1 MKIIRCLSEKIQEE
15 LEDADAYIDLATAWK
30 DEDEEVAELFYEL
43 STEEL
48 GHVDKL
54 HAQVTAEI
62 EEYRR
67 TEGDPPEGMKEL
79 YDWMHKKNLE
89 EAMRIRVKQGM
100 FKA

>member
-30 DEDEEVAELFYEL
+30 DEDEEAAELFYEL

-79 YDWMHKKNLE
+79 YDWMHKKNME

>member
-15 LEDADAYIDLATAWK
+15 LADADAYIDLAMAWK
-30 DEDEEVAELFYEL
+30 EDDEETAELFYEL

-54 HAQVTAEI
+54 HEQVTEEI
-62 EEYRR
+62 EDYKR
-67 TEGDPPEGMKEL
+67 TEGEPPEGMKEL

>member
-15 LEDADAYIDLATAWK
+15 LADADAYIDLAIAWK
-30 DEDEEVAELFYEL
+30 DDDEEAADLFYEL
-43 STEEL
+43 SKEEM

-54 HAQVTAEI
+54 HEQVTAEI
-62 EEYRR
+62 EEYKR

-89 EAMRIRVKQGM
+89 EAMKIKVKQGM
-100 FKA
+100 YKE